1 MKTKYL
7 IAIGLSIA
15 AIASGVIISQTHSN
29 SAQAGAST
37 NQKSQNLASNV
48 QQNHPN
54 TGQDK
59 GGSNNGIGDGDGD

>member
-1 MKTKYL
+1 MKTIYL

-15 AIASGVIISQTHSN
+15 AIVSGIVIFQTYN
-29 SAQAGAST
+29 NGAEAGAT
-37 NQKSQNLASNV
+37 ANQKEQNLASNV

-59 GGSNNGIGDGDGD
+59 GGSDNGNDGGD